1 MGRQHERGNALLIIK
16 IRTTCIHNTK
26 QIGKSKCDGWRHRV
40 KKTRRH
46 SLLYSMVTFIV
57 WTPPQSCDTTHII
70 KSSISVLCSAM
81 MPTPIAHISLGNS
94 LTRSLTGTQQRAR
107 LSAIGLYDHVNEHCT
122 LHCFLIGW
130 VAQWQSARPTFVGG
144 RGFEFP
150 GKIYWIFTG
159 KKNLT

>member
-1 MGRQHERGNALLIIK
+1 MSLTSDLLIIT

-40 KKTRRH
+40 KKTLF
-46 SLLYSMVTFIV
+46 SLLYGDVYRLN
-57 WTPPQSCDTTHII
+57 TTHII

-130 VAQWQSARPTFVGG
+130 VAQWQSARSTFVGP
-144 RGFEFP
+144 RFRISVKDLLNFD
-150 GKIYWIFTG
+150 
-159 KKNLT
+159 L